1 MKGLS
6 PPKNVRIAVI
16 ALLAIALLCPAAG
29 EALSADVH
37 GIPHAVASEK
47 KRCKRSGKGSS
58 GKSKK
63 RKCRRKAAPAPSA
76 PAKVTL
82 TVVRTNP
89 AGGTVDSSPTGISC
103 GTICFAQFDP
113 GTPIQLNATAD
124 SAYFLKGW
132 SGAGCSG
139 HGVCSFVINAD
150 TTIQADLVPK
160 VTVDADVGAGNG
172 TVEVSAPSAP
182 YGVCTG
188 LPPTTC
194 TVLQGDDVTI
204 AATADIGSHFDQ
216 WTGDCAGTID
226 TYTFTAIA
234 PPGKSCH
241 ASFAINTYSVSVQ
254 KLGSGTGSVSSS
266 PPGISCG
273 LTCSASF
280 AHGTSVTLSA
290 APDSGSTFAGWS
302 GACSGTGAC
311 TLTITAAR
319 SVSATFDPS

>member
-1 MKGLS
+1 M
-6 PPKNVRIAVI
+6 
-16 ALLAIALLCPAAG
+16 
-29 EALSADVH
+29 
-37 GIPHAVASEK
+37 
-47 KRCKRSGKGSS
+47 
-58 GKSKK
+58 
-63 RKCRRKAAPAPSA
+63 
-76 PAKVTL
+76 TL

-113 GTPIQLNATAD
+113 GTPIQLTATAD

-188 LPPTTC
+188 LPPKTC
-194 TVLQGDDVTI
+194 TVLQGDDVTV

-226 TYTFTAIA
+226 TYTFAAIA

-254 KLGSGTGSVSSS
+254 KLGSGAGSVSSS

-280 AHGTSVTLSA
+280 APGPRSL
-290 APDSGSTFAGWS
+290 FR
-302 GACSGTGAC
+302 GARLRLDLRRMEWRLLGRGAC

-319 SVSATFDPS
+319 SVSATLIRLSTNGRYSYSPSCLPRISFMTSSVPPPIGPRRASR